1 MGIRVA
7 GRSGAGSSFALTAAT
22 GDGSA
27 LEQSNTGST
36 QMQDAFQYGIS
47 SNAGCVPM
55 RDQFQYEINPIGY
68 ELGAVRIQDTFQYGI
83 PANTE

>member
-27 LEQSNTGST
+27 LEQSKC
-36 QMQDAFQYGIS
+36 GID

-55 RDQFQYEINPIGY
+55 RDAFQH
-68 ELGAVRIQDTFQYGI
+68 GI
-83 PANTE
+83 SSNAK